1 MDHEWEL
8 DVKKADAYPPE
19 RLNSEF
25 IRIAKNTRDKALGIY
40 RARLGSTKVRKFRTE
55 KQQVWIRSR
64 RGDKVFY
71 RLNNDH
77 PVLAKL
83 LSESGLEGK
92 SLKSLF
98 HIIETTVPHK
108 EIIMDERQ
116 QEDCHVA
123 LPSNLFKPPKEL
135 LDFCKVRYLQE
146 LDENRTKEE
155 AIDIVCS
162 VQPFDSHV
170 AYRLSLEEL

>member
-1 MDHEWEL
+1 M
-8 DVKKADAYPPE
+8 
-19 RLNSEF
+19 
-25 IRIAKNTRDKALGIY
+25 
-40 RARLGSTKVRKFRTE
+40 
-55 KQQVWIRSR
+55 
-64 RGDKVFY
+64 
-71 RLNNDH
+71 
-77 PVLAKL
+77 
-83 LSESGLEGK
+83 
-92 SLKSLF
+92 KSLF

-108 EIIMDERQ
+108 EIIMDERE

-123 LPSNLFKPPKEL
+123 LPSNLLKPPKEL